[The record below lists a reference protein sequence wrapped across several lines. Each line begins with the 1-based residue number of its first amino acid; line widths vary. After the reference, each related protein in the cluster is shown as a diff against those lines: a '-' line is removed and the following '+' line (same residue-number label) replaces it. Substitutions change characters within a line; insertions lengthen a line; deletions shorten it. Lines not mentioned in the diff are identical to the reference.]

1 MTPRFDR
8 RRDQGQG
15 SGAGQGRPF
24 RGPRPFKPRGEW
36 RPDGPQREGRPER
49 GERSDRAERG
59 DRPDRGER
67 RFDRPRFEDRRQDG
81 GRPSGPRPEGPRPS
95 GGGRFDGPRPGGGRF
110 DRVRPIGAG
119 PRGEGRRPDDR
130 RPDGRRPEGRRSE
143 GRRPFSSSQAE
154 GRPPFRAGRPLG
166 RPQLG
171 GEGRPGGRRP
181 DFNRDFNRDRDRDRG
196 ARPPVAVEVPLGE
209 AERFQ
214 AGPADDLIWGRHA
227 AQAALESE
235 RPIHRIWC
243 TPELRF
249 QPRFLQLLRE
259 AKAGGVLVEEVT
271 WARLG
276 QLTDGAVHQGIVLQ
290 AAAADTLDLGTLIDG
305 CRNLGEPPLLMAL
318 DGITDPHNLGAIVR
332 SAEALGAHGLVLPQR
347 RSAGLTGS
355 VAKVAAGALEHL
367 PVARVVNLNRSLET
381 LKEEGYR
388 VIGLAGE
395 GSVSLSEADLDGPLV
410 IVTGSE
416 GSGLS
421 MLTRKHCDQLVRIP
435 LRGATPSLN
444 ASVATAMVLY
454 EVARRGWMK
463 QITGSAPAP
472 RIVRPALP
480 APARVVPPAVDDA
493 QADSDA
499 VPAPPELPEVA
510 DLNQGSHAE
519 PSPEELLQ
527 TGGDLAAAPVS
538 EDASHQ
544 PVGTEL
550 RLDLTP
556 SAPAGFSGDIRL

>member
-1 MTPRFDR
+1 MSPRFDR

-15 SGAGQGRPF
+15 SGAGTGRPF

-36 RPDGPQREGRPER
+36 RPEGPEREGRPER
-49 GERSDRAERG
+49 
-59 DRPDRGER
+59 
-67 RFDRPRFEDRRQDG
+67 
-81 GRPSGPRPEGPRPS
+81 
-95 GGGRFDGPRPGGGRF
+95 RFDGPRPEGSRFDGPRPERGGR
-110 DRVRPIGAG
+110 P
-119 PRGEGRRPDDR
+119 ER
-130 RPDGRRPEGRRSE
+130 RPDGRRPDPRRPDSRRPEGRRSD
-143 GRRPFSSSQAE
+143 GRRPFSSGQAE

-171 GEGRPGGRRP
+171 EGRGPARRPERPDRDGGGRDWGRDGSRSYGREGRESRDGRDSRRELPRQQSRP
-181 DFNRDFNRDRDRDRG
+181 I
-196 ARPPVAVEVPLGE
+196 AVEVPTGE

-227 AQAALESE
+227 AQAALESD

-305 CRNLGEPPLLMAL
+305 CRNLGEPALLMAL

-463 QITGSAPAP
+463 QISGSAPAP
-472 RIVRPALP
+472 RLVRPQLP
-480 APARVVPPAVDDA
+480 APAAVPAAAAALAGEAADALPDALLDDSDASLDQAPAVDLEPEGDA
-493 QADSDA
+493 DLESELEASQAPMAEPAWLEHAPADE
-499 VPAPPELPEVA
+499 PAPSDHGQEAAGDDQLDRSLELG
-510 DLNQGSHAE
+510 L
-519 PSPEELLQ
+519 SP
-527 TGGDLAAAPVS
+527 AP
-538 EDASHQ
+538 
-544 PVGTEL
+544 L
-550 RLDLTP
+550 
-556 SAPAGFSGDIRL
+556 AGFSGDIQL